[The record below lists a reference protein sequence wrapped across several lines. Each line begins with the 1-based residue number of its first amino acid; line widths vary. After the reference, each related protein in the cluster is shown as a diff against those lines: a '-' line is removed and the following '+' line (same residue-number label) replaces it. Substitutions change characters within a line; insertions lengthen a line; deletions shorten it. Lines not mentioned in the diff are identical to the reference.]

1 MESVAADDDNDR
13 LLLTVTETNRDIQRI
28 LVEQKTWLSCLMS
41 PLQSLDVPT
50 MMKAEASTT
59 DDEMSSCAI
68 AEDGLS
74 TM

>member
-1 MESVAADDDNDR
+1 
-13 LLLTVTETNRDIQRI
+13 
-28 LVEQKTWLSCLMS
+28 MS